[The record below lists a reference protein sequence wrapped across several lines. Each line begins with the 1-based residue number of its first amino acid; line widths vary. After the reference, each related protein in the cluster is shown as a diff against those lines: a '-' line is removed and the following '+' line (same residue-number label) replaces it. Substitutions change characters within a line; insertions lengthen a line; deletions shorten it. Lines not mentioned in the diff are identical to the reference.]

1 MAATLSEFAYR
12 NKLNSFFN
20 QEWLHWHRQGG
31 QPIPP
36 PMADKF
42 AATGARRLK
51 LKLLECVLTLCLH
64 LKDDISVT
72 DILKISKN
80 KLKLSK
86 LFLQY

>member
-1 MAATLSEFAYR
+1 MSIVDSERLVAATLSEFAYR
-12 NKLNSFFN
+12 NKLNSF
-20 QEWLHWHRQGG
+20 LTKSGCTGIDKGG
-31 QPIPP
+31 SPSPS

-72 DILKISKN
+72 DILKISK
-80 KLKLSK
+80 K
-86 LFLQY
+86 